1 MVEDLMKIAEELC
14 EWRTANGLDDVRVFS
29 SDDSSYDYSVHVEK
43 GSLELD
49 LRRAHHD
56 RDDG

>member
-1 MVEDLMKIAEELC
+1 MEIAEELC

-49 LRRAHHD
+49 LRRAHD
-56 RDDG
+56 GRDDG